1 MKSKLDAEYERQRRA
16 LVEKTTDAIEQAW
29 LRRDLKDRGSYL
41 SPAMTLID
49 GASQAYVTILSAY
62 FNAKASAASDAEVNH
77 EIDHNLF
84 TAEEIRPED
93 PLFLGQAYGTYI
105 VKLEEGKDAST
116 ANEEAAAY
124 VRTLVKTH
132 LQAIQVRASWLWMAT
147 Y

>member
-1 MKSKLDAEYERQRRA
+1 MKSKLDAEYERQRRK
-16 LVEKTTDAIEQAW
+16 LVDTTTDAIEQAW
-29 LRRDLKDRGSYL
+29 LQRDLKDRGSYL

-49 GASQAYVTILSAY
+49 GAAHAYVTLLSAY
-62 FNAKASAASDAEVNH
+62 FNAKASAVGGTDVNH
-77 EIDHNLF
+77 EIDSSLF
-84 TAEEIRPED
+84 SAEEIRPED

-105 VKLEEGKDAST
+105 VKLEEGKDDST

-132 LQAIQVRASWLWMAT
+132 LMGIQVRASFLWMAT